1 MKNNNPIMSDSDIK
15 LIKALGEQGNPKA
28 QHNLGAMYLN
38 GQGVEKNVEKAINWF
53 RLAAEQGLV
62 VAQHNLGTLYLQGA
76 DSMPSDPL
84 EAAHWFTKAAMQGN
98 PRSQYSLGALYFEGL
113 GVEKNLEKAYIWISL
128 SLQAVPDDKQ
138 KEVRQVRDFVASQL
152 SPEEIESAQ
161 KSTIDIVKDMTIH

>member
-1 MKNNNPIMSDSDIK
+1 MNQDNPTLSENDLKIIK
-15 LIKALGEQGNPKA
+15 TLGEQGNAKA

-38 GQGVEKNVEKAINWF
+38 GQGVEKDVEKALRWF
-53 RLAAEQGLV
+53 KLAAEQGLV

-76 DSMPSDPL
+76 DSMPPDPI
-84 EAAHWFTKAAMQGN
+84 EAAHWFTKAAMYGD

-128 SLQAVPDDKQ
+128 SLQVAPEERQ

-152 SPEEIESAQ
+152 SPEEIEHAQ
-161 KSTIDIVKDMTIH
+161 KSTVDIVKNMTIH